1 MIKLIAGGTKKPQ
14 ANPITTVY
22 KTTAR
27 KFIANAVAKTA
38 IDQTIAAPDITIFLE
53 YLLETMPANILD
65 MIKGIIITGP
75 VNIAYL

>member
-22 KTTAR
+22 RATAR

-38 IDQTIAAPDITIFLE
+38 IDQTIAATDITIFLE

-65 MIKGIIITGP
+65 MIKGIIIIGP